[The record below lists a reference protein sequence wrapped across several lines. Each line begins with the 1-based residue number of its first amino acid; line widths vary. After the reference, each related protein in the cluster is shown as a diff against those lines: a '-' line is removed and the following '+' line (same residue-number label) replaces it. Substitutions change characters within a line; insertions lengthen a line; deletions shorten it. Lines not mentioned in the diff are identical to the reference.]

1 MLAVPC
7 AARRAAGE
15 RGALL
20 LSLLGRSALTPA
32 CSCYQGLHIDL
43 GKLGEG
49 RPRVREASSPS
60 VEVWPGSASTSS
72 ESEQVS
78 SLGEGEGAEAGRA
91 RPREASAAGA
101 SASLLGQGPRAGSA
115 KMSAIKSGKPPSL
128 RGMDS
133 SRWLSSSAAVV
144 ASMPGQLET
153 KVCTSCMHWM

>member
-1 MLAVPC
+1 M
-7 AARRAAGE
+7 
-15 RGALL
+15 
-20 LSLLGRSALTPA
+20 
-32 CSCYQGLHIDL
+32 DL

-49 RPRVREASSPS
+49 RLCVWEASSPS
-60 VEVWPGSASTSS
+60 GEVWPGSASASS

-91 RPREASAAGA
+91 RPREEASAAEA
-101 SASLLGQGPRAGSA
+101 SASLLGQGPRLESA
-115 KMSAIKSGKPPSL
+115 KTSAIKSGKLPSL

>member
-1 MLAVPC
+1 M
-7 AARRAAGE
+7 
-15 RGALL
+15 
-20 LSLLGRSALTPA
+20 
-32 CSCYQGLHIDL
+32 DL

-49 RPRVREASSPS
+49 RLCIREVSSLS
-60 VEVWPGSASTSS
+60 VEVWPGSASASS

-91 RPREASAAGA
+91 RPSEASATGA
-101 SASLLGQGPRAGSA
+101 RASLPGQGPRLGSA
-115 KMSAIKSGKPPSL
+115 KTSAIKSGKPPSL
-128 RGMDS
+128 SGMDS